1 MFNRIDPIERV
12 HYITPNLRWVK
23 WLLFSGFLL
32 TGFPTDT
39 IAQQSRATTIS
50 SEKKA
55 DQNVKE
61 TLQNIRTLSPTNP
74 KDSESVTSVSQL
86 SDVRSTDWS
95 FTAVQSLVERYAC
108 ITGYPDA
115 TFRGQ
120 KKLSR
125 YEFAAGLN
133 ACLDKINEIITTG
146 LADKVSKEDLA
157 TIQKLQEE
165 FAAELAILRGRVDTL
180 EAKTSKLE
188 AQQFSTTT
196 KLYGQAIF
204 GLQGRLRNSADLSP
218 RDGILTADEVDPST
232 NLTLGYNL
240 QLSLLTQFDFH
251 NRSLLLVGLR
261 AANLTTD
268 SGNIFQDNFTR
279 LSYEG
284 NSASTFLLSDL
295 SYRFMVGDNAVLIVG
310 TEGVNPAT
318 VFRGPNRVESAGL
331 GPISNFAQ
339 RNPILDVGR
348 SRAGVGFDWQIA
360 DRISFQGTYA
370 AGDPANPTTLG
381 NGGGLFGSDYTLGGQ
396 LTLTP
401 TNAIDVAL
409 YYLHA
414 YTTGGF
420 LKISSGDSFISTD
433 GANFLTDAIGA
444 TLNWRLSPYLTLGT
458 WGGYTKSN
466 AVNFGSGTVETTN
479 WMVYLNLFDLFG
491 RGNLGGIYVGQ
502 PPKIVSSNLSI
513 GNFPSALGLNEV
525 AFGAVGSQ
533 PASTT
538 HVELFYRYR
547 ISDNINITPGV
558 IFLFNPVHTSTS
570 DTITIGTIRTTFMF

>member
-165 FAAELAILRGRVDTL
+165 FAAELAILRGASGYAR
-180 EAKTSKLE
+180 SKN
-188 AQQFSTTT
+188 FKIRSS
-196 KLYGQAIF
+196 AI
-204 GLQGRLRNSADLSP
+204 LN
-218 RDGILTADEVDPST
+218 
-232 NLTLGYNL
+232 
-240 QLSLLTQFDFH
+240 
-251 NRSLLLVGLR
+251 
-261 AANLTTD
+261 
-268 SGNIFQDNFTR
+268 DN
-279 LSYEG
+279 
-284 NSASTFLLSDL
+284 
-295 SYRFMVGDNAVLIVG
+295 
-310 TEGVNPAT
+310 
-318 VFRGPNRVESAGL
+318 
-331 GPISNFAQ
+331 
-339 RNPILDVGR
+339 
-348 SRAGVGFDWQIA
+348 
-360 DRISFQGTYA
+360 
-370 AGDPANPTTLG
+370 
-381 NGGGLFGSDYTLGGQ
+381 
-396 LTLTP
+396 
-401 TNAIDVAL
+401 
-409 YYLHA
+409 
-414 YTTGGF
+414 
-420 LKISSGDSFISTD
+420 
-433 GANFLTDAIGA
+433 
-444 TLNWRLSPYLTLGT
+444 
-458 WGGYTKSN
+458 
-466 AVNFGSGTVETTN
+466 
-479 WMVYLNLFDLFG
+479 
-491 RGNLGGIYVGQ
+491 
-502 PPKIVSSNLSI
+502 
-513 GNFPSALGLNEV
+513 
-525 AFGAVGSQ
+525 
-533 PASTT
+533 
-538 HVELFYRYR
+538 
-547 ISDNINITPGV
+547 
-558 IFLFNPVHTSTS
+558 
-570 DTITIGTIRTTFMF
+570 